1 MGDILGQGGCQ
12 VTRNREPDK
21 THHQSGASGA
31 CQPLEKALV
40 NETDIG
46 IETSQTDTGAGTE
59 DKGRGPTQSTEILER
74 EFKGNQSRANTES
87 GHVRD
92 GDKLF
97 NEATLCVRLSSDTS
111 VHTI

>member
-12 VTRNREPDK
+12 VTGNREPDK
-21 THHQSGASGA
+21 THHQSGACGA
-31 CQPLEKALV
+31 CQSLEKALV

-59 DKGRGPTQSTEILER
+59 DKGRGPTQSAKI
-74 EFKGNQSRANTES
+74 FKCELKCNQSRANTES

-92 GDKLF
+92 GVKLF
-97 NEATLCVRLSSDTS
+97 AETALRVS
-111 VHTI
+111 